1 MTIPIG
7 QAINPAHT
15 LAMSDRKR
23 LVYSTETGSLRK
35 RSKQTKS
42 SADTTAIRKAGK
54 QGVRIRRES
63 KGRGGK
69 TVSVIDGLALNEA
82 EARVLL
88 KRLKGRLGTGGA
100 FKNGVLEIQ
109 GDHREALRS
118 LLEAEGYAVKLAG
131 G

>member
-1 MTIPIG
+1 
-7 QAINPAHT
+7 
-15 LAMSDRKR
+15 MSDHRQ

-35 RSKQTKS
+35 RHKQTKS
-42 SADTTAIRKAGK
+42 SAAPAIRKAGK

-69 TVSVIDGLALNEA
+69 TVSVIDGLPLNEK
-82 EARVLL
+82 EARALL

-100 FKNGVLEIQ
+100 FKNGLLEIQ
-109 GDHREALRS
+109 GDHREALLS
-118 LLEAEGYAVKLAG
+118 LLEAEGYPARLAG

>member
-1 MTIPIG
+1 
-7 QAINPAHT
+7 
-15 LAMSDRKR
+15 MSDRKR

>member
-1 MTIPIG
+1 VTIPIG